1 MITDP
6 LERSV
11 LSYVHGQFS
20 VIDENVDVASAV
32 KQIHAKNAET
42 IIVSKY
48 EKPIGIVTDS
58 DILDKVVMRGA
69 DSDQTLLKSIMSS
82 PIVTLSSK
90 ATVRQALNI
99 MRLNIIKRV
108 PIVDD
113 EKVLGIVTQ
122 EGLANAIRTSVLE
135 KTFRTYRVI
144 IREHYKPILANLGFL
159 LQFSGILIIAPA
171 ILATV
176 MGETI
181 SATGM
186 FLAITVMFLTGF
198 ILNAYGEKT
207 PLNLKQASLLMVS
220 SFVLLSL
227 FGSIP
232 YMYVNPFSNDID
244 PLSLFVNSFFESAS
258 GFTTTGLSFIAY
270 PENLPQSFDFYR
282 SFTQWV
288 GGLSFVYLVITFFY
302 PERKL
307 IHMKGMIGGGILKLK
322 QLLLTI
328 GVIFTF
334 YTVILV
340 VLLYLFGNFNI
351 VYAVSLVFSTVTGGG
366 FVPVSTAVT
375 GENSPHLLVIMAGMI
390 ISSLPFA
397 FHYALLSKEVTTTKY
412 RPEIFLYFAIIIVSI
427 PIFYLFLNTDD
438 DDDSRQSSW
447 LTSAFHVVSAS
458 TTSGFQFIDVSLL
471 SVDGKIVLIIL
482 MLIGG
487 TAFSTA
493 GGIKVGRIIQIFQR
507 LTKRNFAM
515 DTAIRSISSVS
526 SRYNESYISYGK
538 KTDELRAKKAYRESL
553 LVVALFL
560 LLSFITALV
569 LYYLEQ
575 KSFLDSL
582 FESVSAVTTTGI
594 TAGITSMDMNVV
606 SKIFLIVNMIL
617 GRFEIIAVVYLLI
630 ENRKMKTLKPEYLK
644 HLHIPHNKHPDK
656 PAK

>member
-11 LSYVHGQFS
+11 LSYVHGQFF
-20 VIDENVDVASAV
+20 VIDENVDVANAV
-32 KQIHAKNAET
+32 KQVHSKNAET
-42 IIVSKY
+42 IIVTQS
-48 EKPIGIVTDS
+48 EKPVGIVTDS
-58 DILDKVVMRGA
+58 DILDKIVMRGA
-69 DSDQTLLKSIMSS
+69 NSDKVLLKTIMSS

-99 MRLNIIKRV
+99 MRLNVIKRI

-113 EKVLGIVTQ
+113 EKVLGIITQ

-135 KTFRTYRVI
+135 KTFRSYRVI

-159 LQFSGILIIAPA
+159 LQFAGILFIAPA
-171 ILATV
+171 ILG
-176 MGETI
+176 MILGETT
-181 SATGM
+181 SSSGM
-186 FLAITVMFLTGF
+186 FLAITIMFLTGF

-232 YMYVNPFSNDID
+232 YMYVNPFSSDLS

-258 GFTTTGLSFIAY
+258 GLTTTGLSFITH

-282 SFTQWV
+282 AFTQWV
-288 GGLSFVYLVITFFY
+288 GGLSFIYLVITFFY

-334 YTVILV
+334 YTAVLIL
-340 VLLYLFGNFNI
+340 LLYLLGNSNI
-351 VYAVSLVFSTVTGGG
+351 IYSVSLIFSSVTGGG
-366 FVPVSTAVT
+366 FIPNSTALSVD
-375 GENSPHLLVIMAGMI
+375 NPPQLLVLMSGMI
-390 ISSLPFA
+390 ISALPFA
-397 FHYALLSKEVTTTKY
+397 FHYALLSKEMKTTKF
-412 RPEIFLYFAIIIVSI
+412 RPEVFLYFGIILVSI
-427 PIFYLFLNTDD
+427 PIFYVLLGSSNDGVG
-438 DDDSRQSSW
+438 QSNW

-458 TTSGFQFIDVSLL
+458 TNTGFQYIDVSLL
-471 SVDGKIVLIIL
+471 SIDGKILLIIL

-493 GGIKVGRIIQIFQR
+493 GGIKVGRILQIFQK
-507 LTKRNFAM
+507 LTKRKVPLDN
-515 DTAIRSISSVS
+515 AIRSISSVS

-553 LVVALFL
+553 VVVALFL
-560 LLSFITALV
+560 FLSFVTALV
-569 LYYLEQ
+569 LFYLEE
-575 KSFLDSL
+575 KSFVDSL
-582 FESVSAVTTTGI
+582 FESVSALTTTGI
-594 TAGITSMDMNVV
+594 TAGITTIDMNIV

-617 GRFEIIAVVYLLI
+617 GRFEIIAVLYLFI
-630 ENRKMKTLKPEYLK
+630 ENKKIKTRGSEYLK
-644 HLHIPHNKHPDK
+644 HLHIPNKHQNDASK
-656 PAK
+656 

>member
-42 IIVSKY
+42 IIVSKH

-99 MRLNIIKRV
+99 MRVNVVKRIPII
-108 PIVDD
+108 DG

-135 KTFRTYRVI
+135 KTFRSYRVI
-144 IREHYKPILANLGFL
+144 VREHSKPILANLGFI
-159 LQFSGILIIAPA
+159 LQFSGLLIIAPA

-232 YMYVNPFSNDID
+232 YMYFNPFSNDIG
-244 PLSLFVNSFFESAS
+244 PLSLLVNSFFESAS
-258 GFTTTGLSFIAY
+258 GFTTTGLTFITH
-270 PENLPQSFDFYR
+270 PEDLPQSLDFYR

-288 GGLSFVYLVITFFY
+288 GGLSFIYLVVTFFY

-307 IHMKGMIGGGILKLK
+307 
-322 QLLLTI
+322 
-328 GVIFTF
+328 
-334 YTVILV
+334 
-340 VLLYLFGNFNI
+340 
-351 VYAVSLVFSTVTGGG
+351 
-366 FVPVSTAVT
+366 
-375 GENSPHLLVIMAGMI
+375 
-390 ISSLPFA
+390 
-397 FHYALLSKEVTTTKY
+397 
-412 RPEIFLYFAIIIVSI
+412 
-427 PIFYLFLNTDD
+427 
-438 DDDSRQSSW
+438 
-447 LTSAFHVVSAS
+447 
-458 TTSGFQFIDVSLL
+458 
-471 SVDGKIVLIIL
+471 
-482 MLIGG
+482 
-487 TAFSTA
+487 
-493 GGIKVGRIIQIFQR
+493 
-507 LTKRNFAM
+507 
-515 DTAIRSISSVS
+515 
-526 SRYNESYISYGK
+526 
-538 KTDELRAKKAYRESL
+538 
-553 LVVALFL
+553 
-560 LLSFITALV
+560 
-569 LYYLEQ
+569 
-575 KSFLDSL
+575 
-582 FESVSAVTTTGI
+582 
-594 TAGITSMDMNVV
+594 
-606 SKIFLIVNMIL
+606 
-617 GRFEIIAVVYLLI
+617 
-630 ENRKMKTLKPEYLK
+630 
-644 HLHIPHNKHPDK
+644 
-656 PAK
+656 

>member
-1 MITDP
+1 
-6 LERSV
+6 
-11 LSYVHGQFS
+11 
-20 VIDENVDVASAV
+20 
-32 KQIHAKNAET
+32 
-42 IIVSKY
+42 
-48 EKPIGIVTDS
+48 
-58 DILDKVVMRGA
+58 
-69 DSDQTLLKSIMSS
+69 
-82 PIVTLSSK
+82 
-90 ATVRQALNI
+90 
-99 MRLNIIKRV
+99 
-108 PIVDD
+108 
-113 EKVLGIVTQ
+113 
-122 EGLANAIRTSVLE
+122 
-135 KTFRTYRVI
+135 
-144 IREHYKPILANLGFL
+144 
-159 LQFSGILIIAPA
+159 
-171 ILATV
+171 
-176 MGETI
+176 
-181 SATGM
+181 
-186 FLAITVMFLTGF
+186 
-198 ILNAYGEKT
+198 
-207 PLNLKQASLLMVS
+207 
-220 SFVLLSL
+220 
-227 FGSIP
+227 
-232 YMYVNPFSNDID
+232 
-244 PLSLFVNSFFESAS
+244 
-258 GFTTTGLSFIAY
+258 
-270 PENLPQSFDFYR
+270 
-282 SFTQWV
+282 
-288 GGLSFVYLVITFFY
+288 
-302 PERKL
+302 
-307 IHMKGMIGGGILKLK
+307 MKGMIGGGILKLK

-334 YTVILV
+334 YTT
-340 VLLYLFGNFNI
+340 VLIIMLYLLGNSNI
-351 VYAVSLVFSTVTGGG
+351 IYSVSLIFSSVTGGG
-366 FVPVSTAVT
+366 FIPISTALSI
-375 GENSPHLLVIMAGMI
+375 EKSPQLLVLMAGML
-390 ISSLPFA
+390 ISALPFA

-575 KSFLDSL
+575 KSFMDSL

>member
-42 IIVSKY
+42 IIVSKH

-258 GFTTTGLSFIAY
+258 GFTTTGLSFITY

-334 YTVILV
+334 YTIILCS
-340 VLLYLFGNFNI
+340 LLYLFGNFNI
-351 VYAVSLVFSTVTGGG
+351 VYAVSLIFSTVTGGG
-366 FVPVSTAVT
+366 FIPVSTALSI
-375 GENSPHLLVIMAGMI
+375 ENVPQLFVIMAGMI
-390 ISSLPFA
+390 ISALPFA
-397 FHYALLSKEVTTTKY
+397 FHYAIISKEVTTSKY
-412 RPEIFLYFAIIIVSI
+412 RPEIFLYFGIILVSI
-427 PIFYLFLNTDD
+427 PIFYLFLNVDN
-438 DDDSRQSSW
+438 DSQSNW
-447 LTSAFHVVSAS
+447 ITSAFHVISAS
-458 TTSGFQFIDVSLL
+458 TTSGFQFINVSLL
-471 SVDGKIVLIIL
+471 STDGKIILIIL

-493 GGIKVGRIIQIFQR
+493 GGIKVGRILQIFQR
-507 LTKRNFAM
+507 ITKRNFAM
-515 DTAIRSISSVS
+515 DNAIRSISSVS

-553 LVVALFL
+553 MVVILFL
-560 LLSFITALV
+560 SLSFITALV

-575 KSFLDSL
+575 RNFMDSL
-582 FESVSAVTTTGI
+582 FESVSALTTTGI
-594 TAGITSMDMNVV
+594 TTGITSMDMNVV
-606 SKIFLIVNMIL
+606 SKIFLIVNMIF
-617 GRFEIIAVVYLLI
+617 GRFEIIAIVYLFI
-630 ENRKMKTLKPEYLK
+630 ENKKIKNRGSEYLK
-644 HLHIPHNKHPDK
+644 HLHIPNKHPDK
-656 PAK
+656 TVK